1 MSGSPGWVRTNDLV
15 INRELINI
23 HNIFIIIIL
32 HFYYYAN
39 ITPQRISN
47 VKIYA
52 RFLSFL
58 VLLLYGNG
66 VPGLSGLK
74 KFGMLADKLQKA
86 GRRTTRPPL
95 TTFPFNQR

>member
-1 MSGSPGWVRTNDLV
+1 MSGSPGWARTNDLV

-58 VLLLYGNG
+58 VLLF
-66 VPGLSGLK
+66 VWK
-74 KFGMLADKLQKA
+74 
-86 GRRTTRPPL
+86 RRAR
-95 TTFPFNQR
+95 FIRFEEVRDAC

>member
-1 MSGSPGWVRTNDLV
+1 M
-15 INRELINI
+15 INRELINT

-58 VLLLYGNG
+58 VFLFAW
-66 VPGLSGLK
+66 K
-74 KFGMLADKLQKA
+74 
-86 GRRTTRPPL
+86 RRVRFIRL
-95 TTFPFNQR
+95 GEVRDAC